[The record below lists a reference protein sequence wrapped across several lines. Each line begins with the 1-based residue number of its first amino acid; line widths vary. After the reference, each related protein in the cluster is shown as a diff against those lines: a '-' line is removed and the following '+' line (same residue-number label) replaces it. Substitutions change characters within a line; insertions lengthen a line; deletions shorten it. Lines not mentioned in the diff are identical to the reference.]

1 MSELDSFRTAVRDY
15 LEQASSS
22 PAVRT
27 LMDTEQGY
35 DEAVWRQMAN
45 ELGLHG
51 IAAPEQWGGAG
62 AGMPELAVVFEE
74 MGAALLCS
82 PFFATVALA
91 LQALLDSGDES
102 AIDEFAPP
110 LLDGSQVATLVLNG
124 TLGSWDPTAVTIT
137 GQRDDADYRLF
148 GDADLVLDGHTAD
161 LVLVVANTAKG
172 TSLFAVPGTA
182 SGLPREPLSTLDRT
196 RKVAR
201 LRFDGVAAR
210 LIGADGQAAAGLART
225 CDLALVALA
234 SEQLGA
240 AQRCLDAAVGYAKE
254 RIQFGRAIG
263 SFQAIKHRCADM
275 LVLVEGAR
283 SAVFHAAQATDDR
296 ERAVAASV
304 AKVACSEALLQVS
317 FDNMRIHGGIGF
329 TWEHDAHLY
338 VRRAKATELMFGSP
352 DHHLARLADL
362 VSSSRHQP
370 EGKL

>member
-182 SGLPREPLSTLDRT
+182 SGLTREPLSTLDRT

-201 LRFDGVAAR
+201 LRFDAVDRCRRSSRRRPGTHLRPRPGGAR
-210 LIGADGQAAAGLART
+210 LRTTGRRATLPRRRSGL
-225 CDLALVALA
+225 
-234 SEQLGA
+234 
-240 AQRCLDAAVGYAKE
+240 
-254 RIQFGRAIG
+254 
-263 SFQAIKHRCADM
+263 
-275 LVLVEGAR
+275 
-283 SAVFHAAQATDDR
+283 R
-296 ERAVAASV
+296 ERAYPVRPRHRQVPSHQAQVCRHAG
-304 AKVACSEALLQVS
+304 ACRGCPVS
-317 FDNMRIHGGIGF
+317 GVPCRPGH
-329 TWEHDAHLY
+329 
-338 VRRAKATELMFGSP
+338 R
-352 DHHLARLADL
+352 
-362 VSSSRHQP
+362 
-370 EGKL
+370 

>member
-148 GDADLVLDGHTAD
+148 GDADLVLDNNGD
-161 LVLVVANTAKG
+161 LAALEAWVDLLVVLIENRAPSCAGCGACTA
-172 TSLFAVPGTA
+172 
-182 SGLPREPLSTLDRT
+182 RD
-196 RKVAR
+196 
-201 LRFDGVAAR
+201 
-210 LIGADGQAAAGLART
+210 
-225 CDLALVALA
+225 
-234 SEQLGA
+234 
-240 AQRCLDAAVGYAKE
+240 
-254 RIQFGRAIG
+254 
-263 SFQAIKHRCADM
+263 
-275 LVLVEGAR
+275 
-283 SAVFHAAQATDDR
+283 
-296 ERAVAASV
+296 SV
-304 AKVACSEALLQVS
+304 Q
-317 FDNMRIHGGIGF
+317 
-329 TWEHDAHLY
+329 
-338 VRRAKATELMFGSP
+338 SP
-352 DHHLARLADL
+352 A
-362 VSSSRHQP
+362 
-370 EGKL
+370 